1 MRKTLLA
8 GFTAL
13 AATGMAIAC
22 TNYPPAKPASEWR
35 LSGHA
40 MATAADKRAV
50 DAAIAAMN
58 AGGSAVDA
66 AIAAHAVLGLVEPQ
80 SSGLGGG
87 GYMVVYDR
95 KSNTT
100 TVFDGRE
107 TAPATATADYFTV
120 NGKNLGFVEA
130 ILSGKSVGVP
140 GAVALY
146 KAAHAKFGK
155 LAWSA
160 EFDAAIKLAD
170 EGFIVIAVSST
181 KAMIEVSDDERLN
194 GVVWP
199 ELQDREH

>member
-8 GFTAL
+8 GFATL
-13 AATGMAIAC
+13 ATIGLTYAC
-22 TNYPPAKPASEWR
+22 TSPPAAKPSAEWR

-80 SSGLGGG
+80 SPGLGGG
-87 GYMVVYDR
+87 GHLVVYDR
-95 KSNTT
+95 KSDTT

-107 TAPATATADYFTV
+107 TAPMTATADYFTV

-130 ILSGKSVGVP
+130 ILSGKSVGKP
-140 GAVALY
+140 GAIALY
-146 KAAHAKFGK
+146 KVCLLYTSPSPRH
-155 LAWSA
+155 
-160 EFDAAIKLAD
+160 
-170 EGFIVIAVSST
+170 
-181 KAMIEVSDDERLN
+181 
-194 GVVWP
+194 
-199 ELQDREH
+199 